1 MESMVFKSRTARNR
15 WLSIVVLAILVGAA
29 FLVRQIEQDGVGNV
43 EGHATAIDGDSL
55 YVAGREVRLQGI
67 DAPEGQQLCR
77 RGGAKWECGE
87 AATQE
92 LSGMIAGQTVRCQ
105 SLEKDQHGRL
115 LALCSTDEFDL
126 NREMVQRGLAVAY
139 GRYTAEERE
148 AADSNRGLWGGEFER
163 PRVWRRE
170 RGMSN

>member
-1 MESMVFKSRTARNR
+1 MLLV
-15 WLSIVVLAILVGAA
+15 ILIGIA
-29 FLVRQIEQDGVGNV
+29 FLVRQFEQRGVGNV

-92 LSGMIAGQTVRCQ
+92 LLGLISGQTVRCEG
-105 SLEKDQHGRL
+105 LEKGQHGRL
-115 LALCSTDEFDL
+115 LALCSAGNLDL
-126 NREMVQRGLAVAY
+126 NREMVRRGLAVAY
-139 GRYTAEERE
+139 GRYMAEERE
-148 AADSNRGLWGGEFER
+148 AADENRGLWGGEFER